1 MTGSEIY
8 ETVKKAKLKAKVG
21 GLSTSEM
28 IQSLDRREDA
38 SAALLALYCNAD
50 DNAERK
56 VSLLLDG
63 LSMPGP
69 AERVRL
75 KHAASIL
82 GISTRTIIRKI
93 KNGDIPCAVTPG
105 GKRYI
110 TGESLRMIIQS
121 TGAKGKG

>member
-8 ETVKKAKLKAKVG
+8 EMVKKAKLKAKVG

-28 IQSLDRREDA
+28 IQSMDRREDV
-38 SAALLALYCNAD
+38 SDALLALYCNAD
-50 DNAERK
+50 DKAEQK
-56 VSLLLDG
+56 VSRLLDG

-75 KHAASIL
+75 KQAALIL

-110 TGESLRMIIQS
+110 TGESVRMIIQS
-121 TGAKGKG
+121 NKVKG

>member
-1 MTGSEIY
+1 MTALELY
-8 ETVKKAKLKAKVG
+8 EMIRTAKRKAKVG

-50 DNAERK
+50 DNAEHK

-82 GISTRTIIRKI
+82 GISTRTVIRKI

-110 TGESLRMIIQS
+110 TGATLTMIVQS